1 MELTPFR
8 SVEHPARFRL
18 EHRPKGLFKRLL
30 LKQKTA
36 FRILDRNSKFLAV
49 LILRHFSSEVIQL
62 NGYFVQFPGTQQ
74 THFCAGR
81 SAVDNFGTQAINYQ
95 PSAILLVF
103 IPVEKPTSLVGN
115 TFDIEAFRC
124 CAARFT
130 NSYGQFTA
138 SLKDLRK
145 VYDSMSQPFLKFLTV
160 SKGYGVLARTS
171 FILRASNTSF
181 SCSAEFLHHLANAF
195 VPGRSLWQ
203 HRGYVN
209 RFDGAQV
216 MLVAIITLIQSAGR
230 SVGQHSIM

>member
-18 EHRPKGLFKRLL
+18 EHCPKGLFKRFL

-36 FRILDRNSKFLAV
+36 LRILDRNSKFLAV
-49 LILRHFSSEVIQL
+49 LILCHFPREVVQL
-62 NGYFVQFPGTQQ
+62 NGHFVQLPGTQQ

-81 SAVDNFGTQAINYQ
+81 SAVDDFGTQAINYQ

-103 IPVEKPTSLVGN
+103 IPVEKPTPLVGN

-130 NSYGQFTA
+130 YSYGKFTA
-138 SLKDLRK
+138 SLKDLRE
-145 VYDSMSQPFLKFLTV
+145 VYDSQSQPLLKFSTV
-160 SKGYGVLARTS
+160 FKGYGVFACTS
-171 FILRASNTSF
+171 FILRASNAPF

-195 VPGRSLWQ
+195 VS
-203 HRGYVN
+203 
-209 RFDGAQV
+209 
-216 MLVAIITLIQSAGR
+216 
-230 SVGQHSIM
+230 

>member
-1 MELTPFR
+1 MKLTPFR

-36 FRILDRNSKFLAV
+36 LRILDRNSEFLAV

-62 NGYFVQFPGTQQ
+62 NGYFIQFPGTQQ

-103 IPVEKPTSLVGN
+103 IPVEKPTPLVGN

-124 CAARFT
+124 RAACFT
-130 NSYGQFTA
+130 DSYGQFTA
-138 SLKDLRK
+138 SLKDLRE
-145 VYDSMSQPFLKFLTV
+145 VYDSMSQPLLKFSTV
-160 SKGYGVLARTS
+160 FKGYGVLARTS
-171 FILRASNTSF
+171 F
-181 SCSAEFLHHLANAF
+181 
-195 VPGRSLWQ
+195 VQ
-203 HRGYVN
+203 HRIFPFPAPQN
-209 RFDGAQV
+209 FSTIWQ
-216 MLVAIITLIQSAGR
+216 MLSSLDDRSGSIVATSTVSTAPKLCS
-230 SVGQHSIM
+230 